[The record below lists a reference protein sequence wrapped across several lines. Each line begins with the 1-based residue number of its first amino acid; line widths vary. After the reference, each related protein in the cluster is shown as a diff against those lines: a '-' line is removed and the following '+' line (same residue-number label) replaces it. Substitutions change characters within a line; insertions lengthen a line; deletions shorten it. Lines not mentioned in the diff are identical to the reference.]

1 MNLPLFIARRYFLSR
16 RRKNF
21 INVIAWL
28 SMIGVGFATA
38 ALVIVLSVF
47 NGIGGLLRSLYGA
60 FDPPVKVVLVKGKS
74 FTFDRATAAKIR
86 SLSGVEVLT
95 EVIEDFVYLRNRTN
109 SGSADMVVTMK
120 AVSVDFTKQ
129 HPMDRYITEGEFIL
143 NRDSLPC
150 AIIGAGVRN
159 TLSVNVSA
167 DVFPMQIFYVRA
179 GNSVGID
186 PTAMYSSRQILPC
199 GVFMIEKAFDEN
211 YILVPLSLG
220 ESLLNYSGRRTSL
233 EIKPKKNADIEALVG
248 SVKAVMGKDFAVL
261 TDAEQHKDLY
271 RLLKL
276 EKIFTFLALAL
287 LIVVATINIFFSL
300 MMLVIDKRKD
310 ISMLRSVGASGKLV
324 QRIFTT
330 EALLVSGYGTITGL
344 LIGIGICYLQQTVG
358 LVGMGMENAV
368 VANYPIE
375 LQWVDLLLV
384 LIFNVVV
391 TMLISWYPAR
401 HAAETFDPQLL

>member
-1 MNLPLFIARRYFLSR
+1 ML
-16 RRKNF
+16 
-21 INVIAWL
+21 
-28 SMIGVGFATA
+28 GVGFATA

-60 FDPPVKVVLVKGKS
+60 FDPPLKVVLVKGKS
-74 FTFDRATAAKIR
+74 FEFNQTAASKIR
-86 SLSGVEVLT
+86 ALNGVEVLT

-120 AVSVDFTKQ
+120 AVSDDFTRQ

-143 NRDSLPC
+143 QRDSFPC

-159 TLSVNVSA
+159 TLSVNVTA

-179 GNSVGID
+179 GTSGGLD
-186 PTAMYSSRQILPC
+186 ATSMYSSRQIMPC

-211 YILVPLSLG
+211 YILAPLSLG
-220 ESLLNYSGRRTSL
+220 ESLLNYSEKRTSL
-233 EIKPKKNADIEALVG
+233 ELKPKKDADVDALIA
-248 SVKAVMGKDFAVL
+248 SVKAIMGNDFAVL

-276 EKIFTFLALAL
+276 EKVFTFLALAL
-287 LIVVATINIFFSL
+287 LVVVATINIFFSL

-310 ISMLRSVGASGKLV
+310 ISILRSVGAGAKLV
-324 QRIFTT
+324 HRIFLT
-330 EALLVSGYGTITGL
+330 EALLVSGYGTVAGL
-344 LIGIGICYLQQTVG
+344 LVGVLICYLQQTVG

-368 VANYPIE
+368 VANYPVSM
-375 LQWVDLLLV
+375 QWGDLALILLFNLLV
-384 LIFNVVV
+384 TLVV
-391 TMLISWYPAR
+391 SWYPAR
-401 HAAETFDPQLL
+401 RAASTFDPQLL